1 MADNLTLMAV
11 HAHPDDEASSTGG
24 VLARYSAE
32 GVRTI
37 VVTCTNG
44 EFGDAPG
51 GIKPGADG
59 HDEQEVA
66 EIRLA
71 ELRESAKH
79 LGVTDLELLG
89 YHDSGMVEWEYKDRP
104 DAFCNVPL
112 DDVAA
117 RIGMAGRRAL
127 VVPADLSEL
136 ENVARLAEAFV
147 WCCAR
152 SGLWSFSP
160 LEVAVF
166 DWAMEWAADAVY
178 AAVAKRFGA
187 TLITL
192 DREQRRR
199 AATYVAA
206 LFIEPADED
215 VHWLSEHGTDCD
227 VDHAARDHS
236 GSDRAEEHSREGC

>member
-32 GVRTI
+32 GVRTV

-89 YHDSGMVEWEYKDRP
+89 YHDSGMVEWDYKTGRTRSATCRWLTWRP
-104 DAFCNVPL
+104 GS
-112 DDVAA
+112 AA
-117 RIGMAGRRAL
+117 
-127 VVPADLSEL
+127 
-136 ENVARLAEAFV
+136 
-147 WCCAR
+147 
-152 SGLWSFSP
+152 
-160 LEVAVF
+160 
-166 DWAMEWAADAVY
+166 
-178 AAVAKRFGA
+178 
-187 TLITL
+187 
-192 DREQRRR
+192 
-199 AATYVAA
+199 
-206 LFIEPADED
+206 
-215 VHWLSEHGTDCD
+215 
-227 VDHAARDHS
+227 
-236 GSDRAEEHSREGC
+236 